1 MSTLPAAPPSSATTS
16 YLNMKADKTKVP
28 VAVFLDDIAASGG
41 YWIECSGYQVFAN
54 KSSILGSLGVICS
67 LES

>member
-1 MSTLPAAPPSSATTS
+1 
-16 YLNMKADKTKVP
+16 MKADKTKVP
-28 VAVFLDDIAASGG
+28 FAVFVEDIAASGGG

-54 KSSILGSLGVICS
+54 KSSILGPLGVIYS

>member
-1 MSTLPAAPPSSATTS
+1 
-16 YLNMKADKTKVP
+16 MKADKTKVP
-28 VAVFLDDIAASGG
+28 VAVFLEDIAASGG

-54 KSSILGSLGVICS
+54 KSSILGSLGVICW